1 MKTFIKK
8 TIIIFAAILSTLIS
22 QAQTVE
28 WVNQYDSD
36 FTYGVKVATDASG
49 NIYTLGAFR
58 NTGTF
63 GAFTMTSSINNGK
76 VFITKTDP
84 SGNTIWATKCE
95 GFDNQLSGGIY
106 VDASAIYISGL
117 FSNTAAFGTTT
128 LTSGSNLVA
137 SFIAKMDLS
146 GNFLW
151 AKKFNVSSIL
161 SVCTSTT
168 GNIYAAGTFTSLA
181 TFGTFTASCSG
192 NEDAFVAKLDVN
204 GNATWFNKMG
214 SNFPDRATSV
224 VSDASGNA
232 YVGGYF
238 SGTVAFGSFSLTS
251 YGSRDLFIAKVN
263 GTGTVQWAKQFG
275 GANDDFGT
283 EVTINSAGNI
293 YFSGGFSP
301 PSTFGTFT
309 VNSGNLAVGQ
319 LDAAG
324 TVIWV
329 SQYGEI
335 NNASLCDVFS
345 IAADP
350 TGNIYTSG
358 RFSGT
363 SSFGTTTLT
372 AVGLDAFLTKVN
384 STGNF
389 VWVKQMISPGN
400 PVVISSVS
408 HHSGK
413 VYCGGYFDGTAS
425 IDNFTMTTAGFS
437 SGFIMKVSSTPIG
450 IKENYQDISVN
461 VYPNPVSD
469 KLIIESYVFNQ
480 TLKVTV
486 TDLLGKDVL
495 NKNFIY
501 SKTETLD
508 VSMLLPGVYF
518 LRVSSAEKSGVVK
531 IVKE

>member
-1 MKTFIKK
+1 MKTFTKK
-8 TIIIFAAILSTLIS
+8 TIIIFAAILSALIS

-49 NIYTLGAFR
+49 NIYTLGVFR

-63 GAFTMTSSINNGK
+63 GTFTLTSGFTDK

-84 SGNTIWATKCE
+84 SGNTIWATKC
-95 GFDNQLSGGIY
+95 GGIDPQLSGGIY
-106 VDASAIYISGL
+106 VDANAIYISGA
-117 FSNTAAFGTTT
+117 FNSSAVFGTTT
-128 LTSGSNLVA
+128 LTAPSGQEC
-137 SFIAKMDLS
+137 FISKLDLS

-151 AKKFNVSSIL
+151 AKKFKVSKIF

-181 TFGTFTASCSG
+181 TFGTFTASSSG

-238 SGTVAFGSFSLTS
+238 SGTVAFGSFSLTT

-309 VNSGNLAVGQ
+309 VNSSNLAIGQ
-319 LDAAG
+319 IDGTG

-335 NNASLCDVFS
+335 NSASLCDVFS
-345 IAADP
+345 ITSDP

-425 IDNFTMTTAGFS
+425 IDNFSLTTAGFS

-450 IKENYQDISVN
+450 INENFKDIN
-461 VYPNPVSD
+461 VKIYPNPVID
-469 KLIIESYVFNQ
+469 KLVIESDEFNQ
-480 TLKVTV
+480 NLQVSV
-486 TDLLGKDVL
+486 IDLLGKEVL
-495 NKNFIY
+495 KQSFIN

-518 LRVSSAEKSGVVK
+518 VIISTGKEIGVVK